1 MIKKIIIVPAILVIV
16 IFLITSFDSKDS
28 VLIDSP
34 DYTEEELVFHV
45 PHADELSSLDD
56 FDTAIS
62 LINPGKSFIG
72 FKEAVAFK
80 ESGGRYGIV
89 NPYGYLGKYQFSR
102 STLRMMGFKN
112 LDNFLKDTKQQE
124 MAFQAYVSYNKY
136 VLRNEIKRYVGMEI
150 DGVEVTESGILA
162 AAHLAGPGNVKKY
175 LKSEGSND
183 ASDANGA
190 TVKYYLDMFS
200 DYDTSLIEANK
211 KPQLL

>member
-1 MIKKIIIVPAILVIV
+1 MIKKIIFAPVILVIV

-28 VLIDSP
+28 TLIDSP
-34 DYTEEELVFHV
+34 ENIEEELVFHV
-45 PHADELSSLDD
+45 PHVDELSSLDE
-56 FDTAIS
+56 FDISIS
-62 LINPGKSFIG
+62 LIDPGKSFIG

-136 VLRNEIKRYVGMEI
+136 VLRHEIKRYVGMEI

-162 AAHLAGPGNVKKY
+162 AAHLAGPGNVKKF
-175 LKSEGSND
+175 LRSEGSKD

-190 TVKYYLDMFS
+190 TVKDYLDMFS